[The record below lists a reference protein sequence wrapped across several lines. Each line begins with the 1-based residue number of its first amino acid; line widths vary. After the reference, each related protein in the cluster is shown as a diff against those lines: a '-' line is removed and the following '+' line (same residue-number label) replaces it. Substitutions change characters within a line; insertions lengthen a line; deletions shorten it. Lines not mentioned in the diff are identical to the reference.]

1 MIWHIA
7 RKEFTEI
14 TRDGRFLWTS
24 MIIVVL
30 LLVSF
35 AVGAQRYT
43 EDRNLRIAASSEG
56 RQQWL
61 SQGNKGPHTA
71 AHYGVYAFKPATP
84 LALFDAGYNDYTGT
98 IQYLEAHK
106 ENVASYIPA
115 ADSTALGRFGDL
127 SGAMV
132 LQMLVPLL
140 IILLCFAMVSGERED
155 GTWRQLLS
163 MGVTRGTLIAGKAS
177 GVALAI
183 GMVVV
188 PALILGGI
196 VAAFFTGANDPHDMI
211 DFPGKIAALVI
222 SYGAFFAIF
231 VCLALTV
238 SIIAR
243 SSGASLTALIGF
255 WIVAGLLIPRLST
268 DLGKRAFPTASA
280 FQVAAEIEAGR
291 DKGPH
296 AHEPNH
302 ANYIAFKDKT
312 LKQYKVSRIEDL
324 PFNFIGMALQ
334 ADEENGYKVFDQTL
348 GKVRQSYDMQD
359 RVQQA
364 FSILSP
370 FVAIKALSAALSGTD
385 VAFSNDFSQAGESYR
400 RNMVRVLN
408 DDLMKHAKGMSNYS
422 AEWGYKANKDLWNKI
437 PPFDFDAPPLTTI
450 LARSYVSI
458 IILALW
464 LIGSIALLL
473 AVVKR
478 ARIDA

>member
-24 MIIVVL
+24 TIIVL
-30 LLVSF
+30 LLLISF
-35 AVGAQRYT
+35 AFGAQRYG
-43 EDRNLRIAASSEG
+43 EDRDLRQAASSEG

-61 SQGNKGPHTA
+61 SQGSKGPHTA

-115 ADSTALGRFGDL
+115 ADSTSLSRFGDL

-163 MGVTRGTLIAGKAS
+163 MGVTRGTLVAGKAS

-183 GMVVV
+183 GVVIV
-188 PALILGGI
+188 PALIVGGI
-196 VAAFFTGANDPHDMI
+196 VAAVFTGANDPHDMI
-211 DFPGKIAALVI
+211 DFPAKILALAV

-231 VCLALTV
+231 VCLSLTV
-238 SIIAR
+238 SIWAR

-268 DLGKRAFPTASA
+268 DLGKRFFPTPSA
-280 FQVAAEIEAGR
+280 FEVAKDIEAGR
-291 DKGPH
+291 DRGPH

-302 ANYIAFKDKT
+302 PNYIAFKDKT
-312 LKQYKVSRIEDL
+312 LAHYKVGRIEDL

-334 ADEENGYKVFDQTL
+334 ADEENGYKVFDRTL
-348 GKVRQSYDMQD
+348 GRVRYTYDMQD
-359 RVQQA
+359 KIQQA
-364 FSILSP
+364 FSIVSP
-370 FVAIKALSAALSGTD
+370 FVAIRSLSAALSGTD
-385 VAFSNDFSQAGESYR
+385 VDFANDFSQAGEAYR

-408 DDLMKHAKGMSNYS
+408 DDLMHNAKGMSNYS
-422 AEWGYKANKDLWNKI
+422 AEWGYKAGKDLWTKI

-458 IILALW
+458 LILAFW
-464 LIGSIALLL
+464 LVGSILLL
-473 AVVKR
+473 RRVATR

>member
-24 MIIVVL
+24 LIIVVL

-43 EDRNLRIAASSEG
+43 EDRNLREAAAAEG

-71 AHYGVYAFKPATP
+71 AHYGIYAFKPATP
-84 LALFDAGYNDYTGT
+84 LALFDPGYNDYTGT

-106 ENVASYIPA
+106 ENLASYKPA
-115 ADSTALGRFGDL
+115 ADSTALQRFGDL

-140 IILLCFAMVSGERED
+140 IILLCFAMISGERED

-163 MGVTRGTLIAGKAS
+163 IGVTRGALVAGKAG
-177 GVALAI
+177 GVAMAL
-183 GMVVV
+183 GVVLV
-188 PALILGGI
+188 PALLLGGVI
-196 VAAFFTGANDPHDMI
+196 AGFMTGTNDPHDMI
-211 DFPGKIAALVI
+211 DFPSKILLLTVA
-222 SYGAFFAIF
+222 YGFFFAIF

-238 SIIAR
+238 SIVSR
-243 SSGASLTALIGF
+243 SSGAALTTLIGF

-268 DLGKRAFPTASA
+268 DLGKRLYPTPSA
-280 FQVAAEIEAGR
+280 FAVAKEIEAGR
-291 DKGPH
+291 DRGPH

-302 ANYIAFKDKT
+302 PNHIAFRNEVLAK
-312 LKQYKVSRIEDL
+312 YKVSTIEAL
-324 PFNFIGMALQ
+324 PFNFIGLALQ
-334 ADEENGYKVFDQTL
+334 RDEENGFRVFDKAF
-348 GKVRQSYDMQD
+348 GGVRRSYEMQD
-359 RVQQA
+359 RIQQGFA
-364 FSILSP
+364 ILSP
-370 FVAIKALSAALSGTD
+370 FVAIKSLSAALSGTD
-385 VAFSNDFSQAGESYR
+385 VAYSNDFSQAGEGYR

-408 DDLMKHAKGMSNYS
+408 DDLMKNARGMSNYS
-422 AEWGYKANKDLWNKI
+422 AEWGYKAGKGLWEKI
-437 PPFDFDAPPLTTI
+437 PAFDFDAPPLGRI
-450 LARSYVSI
+450 VGRSLVSI
-458 IILALW
+458 AILALW
-464 LIGSIALLL
+464 LFGSLALLL
-473 AVVKR
+473 SVARR